1 MFLIDCPYCKEARDQ
16 NEFSPAG
23 EAFIARPKNPEQL
36 SDDEWADYVF
46 YRTNH
51 KGDHWEQWVYTNGC
65 RKYLLVKRST
75 ISHEV
80 IKVAAFGD
88 VMSEDEL

>member
-46 YRTNH
+46 IGLTIRAII
-51 KGDHWEQWVYTNGC
+51 GSNG
-65 RKYLLVKRST
+65 ST
-75 ISHEV
+75 LMVVENI
-80 IKVAAFGD
+80 F
-88 VMSEDEL
+88 